1 MAVFRIYDDV
11 SEKVGEIA
19 EFFETVE
26 GLSVLYTDCEYEV
39 PSNSFFL

>member
-1 MAVFRIYDDV
+1 MMSVKKLGK
-11 SEKVGEIA
+11 SQK
-19 EFFETVE
+19 FFETVE